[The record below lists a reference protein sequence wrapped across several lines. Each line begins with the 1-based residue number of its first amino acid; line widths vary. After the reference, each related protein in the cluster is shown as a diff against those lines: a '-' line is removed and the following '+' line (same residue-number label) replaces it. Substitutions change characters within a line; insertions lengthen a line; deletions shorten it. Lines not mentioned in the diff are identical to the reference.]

1 MNNSVSKQQDPFKRT
16 SIHRKLVFR
25 LVIATVLIS
34 AVLGSAVILA
44 QWNRVGEAV
53 LAQGVTGTMDF
64 NALVLPYLD
73 QPGVPDRAGFQ
84 RELSTFASR
93 GVKNPMGRIILIR
106 IYQLDG
112 TRITEHLDLS
122 FPDIEPV
129 QGWFDSLEK
138 KPFGQ
143 KKAWSRVLKFQG
155 APFVHVGATMH
166 NSYGTPAANI
176 EGIFAVSEEAVTAIR
191 LRAVKTALIV
201 MAIVLIT
208 ALILYPT
215 IVNLLRRV
223 VTLSLSL
230 LDSQL
235 ETLKLLGSA
244 IAQRDSDT
252 DAHNYRV
259 TIMSVR
265 IAEAMGLT
273 SKDIRTLIKG
283 AFLHDVGKIGISDN
297 ILLKPGKLDDDEYTI
312 MKTHVDHGVSIVENS
327 HWLSD
332 ALSVVGY
339 HHEKVSGEGYPQ
351 QYSGSDI
358 PIIARIFAI
367 SDVFDALISR
377 RPYKEPVPFD
387 ETMKVLEEGRGY
399 HFDPGILDAF
409 EGIAQ
414 SLFDELAGQDETPK
428 IILDEIIAKY
438 FGEDQDVLG
447 I

>member
-1 MNNSVSKQQDPFKRT
+1 MGNRKVRDPFKRT
-16 SIHRKLVFR
+16 SIHRKLVLR

-34 AVLGSAVILA
+34 AVMGSAVILA

-53 LAQGVTGTMDF
+53 LTQALTGTKDF

-73 QPGVPDRAGFQ
+73 QPGVPDQTGFE
-84 RELSTFASR
+84 RELRTFASR
-93 GVKNPMGRIILIR
+93 GVKNPLGRFIIIR
-106 IYQLDG
+106 VYQLDG
-112 TRITEHLDLS
+112 TRIAEHLDLS
-122 FPDIEPV
+122 YPHIEPV
-129 QGWFDSLEK
+129 LDWFGDLGK
-138 KPFGQ
+138 QPFGE
-143 KKAWSRVLKFQG
+143 KSAWNNMVRLQG
-155 APFVHVGATMH
+155 SPFLNVGATMH
-166 NSYGTPAANI
+166 DSYGNAAAHI
-176 EGIFAVSEEAVTAIR
+176 EGIFAVSDDAVTAIR
-191 LRAVKTALIV
+191 LRSVKTA
-201 MAIVLIT
+201 MAVVAIILIT

-215 IVNLLRRV
+215 IVTLLRRV

-265 IAEAMGLT
+265 LAEAMGLA
-273 SKDIRTLIKG
+273 SEEIRTLIKG

-339 HHEKVSGEGYPQ
+339 HHEKVSGEGYPHKHQ
-351 QYSGSDI
+351 GMDI
-358 PIIARIFAI
+358 PVIARIFAI

-377 RPYKEPVPFD
+377 RPYKDPVPFD
-387 ETMKVLEEGRGY
+387 ETMNVLEDGRGT
-399 HFDPGILDAF
+399 HFDPEILDAF

-414 SLFDELAGQDETPK
+414 LLFDELAGQDETPK
-428 IILDEIIAKY
+428 IILEEIIDKY
-438 FGEDQDVLG
+438 FGDNEDVLG

>member
-1 MNNSVSKQQDPFKRT
+1 MADSRAKDPFKRT

-25 LVIATVLIS
+25 LVVATVLIS

-44 QWNRVGEAV
+44 QWNRVGETV

-84 RELSTFASR
+84 MELSTFASR

-138 KPFGQ
+138 QPFGQ
-143 KKAWSRVLKFQG
+143 EKAWSRVLKFQG

-176 EGIFAVSEEAVTAIR
+176 EGIFAVSDEAVTAIR

-223 VTLSLSL
+223 VVLSLNL

-265 IAEAMGLT
+265 IAEAMGLA
-273 SKDIRTLIKG
+273 SKEIRTLIKG

-339 HHEKVSGEGYPQ
+339 HHEKVSGEGYPHEH
-351 QYSGSDI
+351 SGSDI
-358 PIIARIFAI
+358 PVIARIFAI

-387 ETMKVLEEGRGY
+387 ETMKILEEGRGY
-399 HFDPGILDAF
+399 HFDPGILDVF

-428 IILDEIIAKY
+428 IILDEIIDKY
-438 FGEDQDVLG
+438 FGDDEDVLG

>member
-1 MNNSVSKQQDPFKRT
+1 MGDSRVRNPFKRT
-16 SIHRKLVFR
+16 SIHRKLVLR
-25 LVIATVLIS
+25 LVVVTVLIS
-34 AVLGSAVILA
+34 AVLGLSVILA
-44 QWNRVGEAV
+44 QWNRVGAV
-53 LAQGVTGTMDF
+53 ILNQSITASRDF

-73 QPGVPDRAGFQ
+73 QPGIPDRAGLE
-84 RELSTFASR
+84 RELRTFASR
-93 GVKNPMGRIILIR
+93 GVKNPLGRFIIFR
-106 IYQLDG
+106 VRQLDG
-112 TRITEHLDLS
+112 TQIAEHLDGTY
-122 FPDIEPV
+122 PDIEPV
-129 QGWFDSLEK
+129 LEWFDGLDNQRLVEK
-138 KPFGQ
+138 SAWNRMLRHQGSPF
-143 KKAWSRVLKFQG
+143 LN
-155 APFVHVGATMH
+155 VGATMH
-166 NSYGTPAANI
+166 DSYGNAAAHV
-176 EGIFAVSEEAVTAIR
+176 EGLFAVSDGAVTAIR
-191 LRAVKTALIV
+191 LRALKTALIV

-215 IVNLLRRV
+215 IVTLLRRV
-223 VTLSLSL
+223 VILSLSL

-265 IAEAMGLT
+265 IAEAMGLA

-297 ILLKPGKLDDDEYTI
+297 ILLKPGKLDDDEFTI

-327 HWLSD
+327 HWLND
-332 ALSVVGY
+332 ALGVVGY
-339 HHEKVSGEGYPQ
+339 HHEKVSGEGYPHE
-351 QYSGSDI
+351 YSGSDI
-358 PIIARIFAI
+358 PIIARIFAV

-387 ETMKVLEEGRGY
+387 ETMKILEEGREY
-399 HFDPGILDAF
+399 HFDPEILDAF

-428 IILDEIIAKY
+428 IILDGIIDKY
-438 FGEDQDVLG
+438 FGDDEDVLG